1 MDKIVMQECAS
12 TSAIDISNIDYHG
25 DISNAN
31 TTGNDNDNGNGST
44 TITTIRSR
52 SLSNPN
58 EYTEKYSLLD
68 PENHPPAHF
77 KSRMTSFRYNIR
89 STFAK
94 FVNNQSPSLAKW
106 QSSHRSSFNDF
117 FFSYSALLGSHT
129 FYVLCLPLPCYFGLF
144 EFTRDTVY
152 IIGYSIYISGL
163 LKDYL
168 CLPRPRSPPVHR
180 ITLSEYTA
188 KEYGA
193 PSSHTANAIGVCLL
207 ILQWAFTSHTVTL
220 NMKIIL
226 TVIAIIYCLTLT
238 LGRIY
243 CGMHG
248 LFDLISG
255 AIVGLICF
263 IIRIVLKYAFMDFNC
278 GDFFWYPLI
287 SMSWGLFIL
296 FNHPE
301 PIDVCPC
308 FYDSVAFIGVISGFE
323 LCDWFIK
330 YFGFSLIYSFDYTT
344 DIVVLSR
351 RLIVGLLVTV
361 LWKYVVAKPLI
372 YTVLF
377 NVLGFEDDRDLDEHD
392 DPLPGEHECKIFKG
406 NSNVNIVGRFLIYGG
421 IPMSV
426 LVISPVIV
434 TVVAEYIY

>member
-1 MDKIVMQECAS
+1 MMQGAS
-12 TSAIDISNIDYHG
+12 TSAVDINNIEYQG
-25 DISNAN
+25 DISNNNNNNNSSN
-31 TTGNDNDNGNGST
+31 THDNDINIS
-44 TITTIRSR
+44 TIRSR

-58 EYTEKYSLLD
+58 EYTEKYILLD
-68 PENHPPAHF
+68 PGNHPPGHF
-77 KSRMTSFRYNIR
+77 KSRMTPFRYNIR
-89 STFAK
+89 QKFDK
-94 FVNNQSPSLAKW
+94 FVANQSPSLAKW

-163 LKDYL
+163 LKDFL

-207 ILQWAFTSHTVTL
+207 ILQWAFTSETVTL
-220 NMKIIL
+220 RMKITL
-226 TVIAIIYCLTLT
+226 TVIAIVYCITLT

-255 AIVGLICF
+255 ATVGLVCF
-263 IIRIVLKYAFMDFNC
+263 IIRMILKYTFIDFNC
-278 GDFFWYPLI
+278 GDFFWYPLLSI
-287 SMSWGLFIL
+287 SWGLTIL
-296 FNHPE
+296 FNHPQ

-308 FYDSVAFIGVISGFE
+308 FYDSVAFVGVISGFE

-330 YFGFSLIYSFDYTT
+330 YFGFSLVYSFDYTT
-344 DIVVLSR
+344 DILTLAR
-351 RLIVGLLVTV
+351 RLIVGLFVTV

-372 YTVLF
+372 YTILF

-392 DPLPGEHECKIFKG
+392 DPLPGERECKIFKG
-406 NSNVNIVGRFLIYGG
+406 NSNANIVGRFLIYGG

-426 LVISPVIV
+426 LLLSPAAVIL
-434 TVVAEYIY
+434 VAEYIY